1 MGYLLDTHI
10 VIWAIYEPEKIT
22 YDVEQI
28 LLDRSVPVYF
38 SAVNLWEVAIKAG
51 LGRFDIVG
59 INTNELYQTLK
70 RDLYSE
76 LPVLSKHCFVL
87 ENLPA
92 VHNDP
97 FDRLLISQAI
107 AEDLTLIT
115 HDKDILKYNNL
126 KTLKA

>member
-10 VIWAIYEPEKIT
+10 VIWTIYEPEKIT
-22 YDVEQI
+22 HDVEQI
-28 LLDRSVPVYF
+28 LLDRNVSVYF
-38 SAVNLWEVAIKAG
+38 SAVNLWEVAIKAR
-51 LGRFDIVG
+51 LGRFDIAG

-76 LPVLSKHCFVL
+76 LPVLSTHCFVL

-107 AEDLTLIT
+107 AENLTLIT
-115 HDKDILKYNNL
+115 HDKDILKYDNL
-126 KTLKA
+126 KTLRA